1 MNTEVAKKV
10 EAWLSDSYD
19 SDTIKAIEDLI
30 ANDSEEL
37 YESFYTDLEF
47 GTGGMRGKMGVGTN
61 RVNVYTIGMATQGL
75 ANYIKSE
82 IPKDR
87 WRVVIAYDSRNNSRL
102 FAETAAK
109 VLLGN
114 DFEVFLHSELRPT
127 PQLSFAVRE
136 LNCVSG
142 IVITAS
148 HNPPEYNG
156 YKVYWEDGAQI
167 IAPHDEGIISQ
178 VRLIESPTE
187 VQKADDLDGV
197 VMLGKEMDEKFTAAG
212 RKQQL
217 RPDVVSKHSDMKIVF
232 TSLHGTGGQLVPDQL
247 RDMGFTEVH
256 EVVEQ
261 AMPNGDFPTVESPNP
276 EEQSAMKMALDLANT
291 IGADL
296 VMGTDP
302 DADRVGIGVRN
313 SEGKLI
319 LLNGNETGALLVYYY
334 LKNLTDEGK
343 MPKSP
348 FIAKTIVSSDLISAI
363 GKRFDVPVYNTL
375 TGFKYIAALIRE
387 KENQEQFIVGGEES
401 YGYMCGDFVR
411 DKDAVT
417 AAIMICEMAA
427 WAKETHGSVYAFLQ
441 AIHVECGMYMESL
454 ISVKKEGSAGKKEIV
469 AMMDQFRISPPTTLG
484 GVELKFMDDVNT
496 GTRIFKD
503 GSKEKLNLPS
513 SNVIQ
518 FRLEN
523 GSIVTARPSGTEPK
537 IKFYFSV
544 CLIDCAID
552 EYDSQKALLH
562 EQINSLSKELLD
574 Y

>member
-1 MNTEVAKKV
+1 
-10 EAWLSDSYD
+10 
-19 SDTIKAIEDLI
+19 
-30 ANDSEEL
+30 
-37 YESFYTDLEF
+37 
-47 GTGGMRGKMGVGTN
+47 
-61 RVNVYTIGMATQGL
+61 
-75 ANYIKSE
+75 
-82 IPKDR
+82 
-87 WRVVIAYDSRNNSRL
+87 YDSRNNSRL

-114 DFEVFLHSELRPT
+114 EFEVFLFSELRPT
-127 PQLSFAVRE
+127 PELSFAVRE

-167 IAPHDEGIISQ
+167 IAPHDSGIISQ
-178 VRLIESPTE
+178 VRSISNPSE
-187 VQKADDLDGV
+187 VSMSENLDGV
-197 VMLGKEMDEKFTAAG
+197 VMLGFEMDKKFTAEA

-217 RPDVVSKHSDMKIVF
+217 RSDLVKKHADMKIVF
-232 TSLHGTGGQLVPDQL
+232 TSLHGTGGQLVPGQL
-247 RDMGFTEVH
+247 REMGFSEVH

-276 EEQSAMKMALDLANT
+276 EEKSAMKMALELADK
-291 IGADL
+291 IDAEL

-313 SEGKLI
+313 HQGELI

-334 LKNLTDEGK
+334 LKNLTESK
-343 MPKSP
+343 QMPNAP

-363 GKRFDVPVYNTL
+363 GKRFEVPVYNTL
-375 TGFKYIAALIRE
+375 TGFKYIAALIRAKEGKE
-387 KENQEQFIVGGEES
+387 KFIVGGEES

-427 WAKETHGSVYAFLQ
+427 WAKETHGSVYAFLE
-441 AIHVECGMYMESL
+441 AIHKECGLYLESL
-454 ISVKKEGSAGKKEIV
+454 ISVKKDGSAGKKEIA
-469 AMMDQFRISPPTTLG
+469 AMMDQFRKTPPASLG
-484 GVELKFMDDVNT
+484 GVQLEYMDDVNS
-496 GTRIFKD
+496 GERIMSN
-503 GSKEKLNLPS
+503 GAKEKLDLPV

-518 FRLEN
+518 FRLKN
-523 GSIVTARPSGTEPK
+523 GSLVTARPSGTEPK

-544 CLIDCAID
+544 CT
-552 EYDSQKALLH
+552 EYNDKLSYEDQKQELLD
-562 EQINSLSKELLD
+562 QINALSKELLD
-574 Y
+574 